1 MILTIFKVS
10 NLKILLKV
18 DGNEKQGGSGGVIV
32 VQVLYAIVA
41 IEGYF
46 KFERV
51 HSL

>member
-1 MILTIFKVS
+1 MKTRGV
-10 NLKILLKV
+10 
-18 DGNEKQGGSGGVIV
+18 GEVIV
-32 VQVLYAIVA
+32 FQVLYAIVA